1 MPEQLR
7 TIHIQYYAVLRE
19 QRGLATETLATAA
32 ADTRALYAELR
43 AAHEFTLATERL
55 LVAVND
61 EICGWDQPLKEGD
74 KVVFIPPVAGG

>member
-1 MPEQLR
+1 MPEPLR

-19 QRGLATETLATAA
+19 QRGLAAETRATAA
-32 ADTRALYAELR
+32 ADMRALYAELR
-43 AAHEFTLATERL
+43 TTYKFTLAPERL